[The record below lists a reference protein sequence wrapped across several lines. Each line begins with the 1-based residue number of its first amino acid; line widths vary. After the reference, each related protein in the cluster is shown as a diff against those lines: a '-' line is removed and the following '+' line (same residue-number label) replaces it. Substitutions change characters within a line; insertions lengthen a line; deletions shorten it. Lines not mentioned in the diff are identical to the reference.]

1 MNFMRKTL
9 LIFLLFTILLVS
21 CKTDSKP
28 LLPEVIGKQG
38 EVAIIINKAEWDTKV
53 GETYRLVFSAPYEML
68 PQYEPVFNVFQV
80 PYDAFNELFIRHR
93 NVIFTQI
100 SPKYSQSRFL
110 IERDR
115 YARQQVF
122 IYLQAADDSAF
133 VSLLRSN
140 GNKIINYLNR
150 AERERILNLHLKN
163 LDSRIQEKII
173 KKHNV
178 SLVIPKG
185 YKIERDSADFTW
197 VNQEIGDVIQGI
209 MIYHYAFHDSTD
221 FGQKQII
228 AMRDK
233 VVKKYMPGEME
244 GSYMTTEKMIEPLY
258 KEYLFKGN
266 RYVVEMRGL
275 WKIEKGI
282 SMGGPFMSLS
292 THDKKNQRI
301 LTIEGFVYAAG
312 HNKRNFMQQLETILY
327 SMTIQN

>member
-1 MNFMRKTL
+1 MRNTL
-9 LIFLLFTILLVS
+9 LIVLSITVLLLS

-28 LLPEVIGKQG
+28 LLPDVIGKQG
-38 EVAIIINKAEWDTKV
+38 EVAVVINKAEWDTKV
-53 GETYRLVFSAPYEML
+53 GEEYRILFSEPYEML

-100 SPKYSQSRFL
+100 SPKYTQPRFL

-122 IYLQAADDSAF
+122 IYLQAPDDSAF
-133 VSLLRSN
+133 VKLLRSN
-140 GNKIINYLNR
+140 GNKIISYLNR

-163 LDSRIQEKII
+163 LDSRIQERII
-173 KKHNV
+173 KKHNI

-197 VNQEIGDVIQGI
+197 INQEIGDIIQGI
-209 MIYHYAFHDSTD
+209 IIYQYPFRDSSQ
-221 FGQKQII
+221 FRQKELI

-233 VVKKYMPGEME
+233 FVKKYMPGEIE
-244 GSYMTTEKMIEPLY
+244 GSYMTTEKLIEPSY

-266 RYVVEMRGL
+266 RYVTEMRGL
-275 WKIEKGI
+275 WKVEKGI
-282 SMGGPFMSLS
+282 SMGGPFVSLS
-292 THDKKNQRI
+292 TLDEKNQRI
-301 LTIEGFVYAAG
+301 VTIEGFVYAAG
-312 HNKRNFMQQLETILY
+312 HNKRNFIQQVETILY
-327 SMTIQN
+327 SMKVQN